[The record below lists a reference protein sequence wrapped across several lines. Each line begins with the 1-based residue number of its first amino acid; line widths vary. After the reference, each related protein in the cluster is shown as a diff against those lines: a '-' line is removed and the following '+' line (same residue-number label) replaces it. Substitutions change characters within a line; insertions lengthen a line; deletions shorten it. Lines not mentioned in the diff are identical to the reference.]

1 MGTEAATDDLNP
13 NRWERH
19 CEMENMDIFLVA
31 QFAQVNERARTHMKM
46 NYGAEREKNVQPKT
60 DPPARYE
67 SY

>member
-1 MGTEAATDDLNP
+1 
-13 NRWERH
+13 
-19 CEMENMDIFLVA
+19 MENMDIFLVA